1 MAPSRSL
8 THRGVTHCLTAHSSA
23 APQTFKTSGRC
34 YWHCP
39 VRQLAKGSFVTGARR
54 SLCNHRNSFGT
65 GRHSLHCGGTAAA
78 HRWMRAWHSGGRCV
92 KALRADGHSGRCPMN
107 PLAALVAG
115 LSRTCW
121 RRCGRLICGNCR
133 AAAFTAK
140 NVQAHVCV
148 ACVLSTLVPSLYLC
162 VCVCCLARGHPTKKE
177 VASR

>member
-1 MAPSRSL
+1 MELRHRQAPKTAAKFAFVGNWHPEPGWRMAPSRSL

-140 NVQAHVCV
+140 KCA
-148 ACVLSTLVPSLYLC
+148 S
-162 VCVCCLARGHPTKKE
+162 ARVRIMCP
-177 VASR
+177 